1 MKLICAIKRL
11 RKESQRQSKKPKYE
25 LTWRERII
33 RMEFMMML
41 AEMAARHPSRGVH
54 IDHLGGLIN
63 DIEKVM
69 KVEVID
75 G

>member
-1 MKLICAIKRL
+1 M
-11 RKESQRQSKKPKYE
+11 YE
-25 LTWRERII
+25 LTWRARII
-33 RMEFMMML
+33 RMEFMMTL